1 MKQIKLFIFALI
13 LFGANNLQAQ
23 DANNPWVIGF
33 GANAIHDPMLT
44 KKITKDPFQKDLIR
58 VQDWNMI
65 PSISR
70 LSVGKYI
77 DDGFTF
83 EAVGTVNEITKMGR
97 KAVSAVS
104 YFALDG
110 HFKYDLNKI
119 IGQTSFF
126 DPYMFVGGGYTWVD
140 SEGTGTFN
148 AGAGFN
154 LWFNENVGLN
164 FQTAG
169 KHVFNDFYLERNH
182 LQHSA
187 GLVIKFGGKDTD
199 KDGIYDKDDA
209 CPDVFGLAA
218 FNGCPDTD
226 GDGIIDKDDACP
238 NVAGLAALNGCPDT
252 DGDGIADKDDAC
264 PTEKGSKA
272 NNGCPDT
279 DGDGIVDKDDA
290 CPKVAGPA
298 ANKGCPWPDTDGD
311 GTLDK
316 DDKCPTVKGPTSN
329 NGCPEVL
336 EVLTKTAEKQI
347 GEFAKTILFNSGKS
361 TFVDT
366 SYPKLDGIVAI
377 MDEFKAVKF
386 AIEGHTDSTGS
397 APLNKKLSD
406 DRANAVKNYFV
417 SKGIDAARLTAKGF
431 GKDKPIDSNK
441 TTQGKLNNRRVEIKV
456 VK

>member
-1 MKQIKLFIFALI
+1 MI
-13 LFGANNLQAQ
+13 GANNLQAQ

-33 GANAIHDPMLT
+33 GANAIHEPMLA

-58 VQDWNMI
+58 VQDWNII

-83 EAVGTVNEITKMGR
+83 EAAASINEITKIGR
-97 KAVSAVS
+97 EEVSSVS
-104 YFALDG
+104 FFALDG
-110 HFKYDLNKI
+110 HFKYDINNI
-119 IGQTSFF
+119 IGKTGFF
-126 DPYMFVGGGYTWVD
+126 DPYMFLGGGYTWVD
-140 SEGTGTFN
+140 SDGTGTFN

-164 FQTAG
+164 FQSAG
-169 KHVFNDFYLERNH
+169 KHVFNDFYLEKNH

-209 CPDVFGLAA
+209 CPDIFGLAA

-226 GDGIIDKDDACP
+226 GDGIADKDDACP
-238 NVAGLAALNGCPDT
+238 NVAGLAEFQGCPDT

-272 NNGCPDT
+272 NKGCPDT
-279 DGDGIVDKDDA
+279 DGDGVVDKDDA

-311 GTLDK
+311 GVLDK
-316 DDKCPTVKGPTSN
+316 DDKCPKEVGPASN

-336 EVLTKTAEKQI
+336 TEVAAKQM
-347 GEFAKTILFNSGKS
+347 GEFAKTIMFNSGKA
-361 TFVDT
+361 TFRDV
-366 SYPKLDGIVAI
+366 SYAKLDGIVVI
-377 MDEFKAVKF
+377 MNEFKSVKF

-397 APLNKKLSD
+397 NTLNQKLSD

-417 SKGIDAARLTAKGF
+417 SKGVDTNRLSAKGF
-431 GKDKPIDSNK
+431 GEDMPIDSNK
-441 TTQGKLNNRRVEIKV
+441 TSQGRANNRRVEIKV

>member
-1 MKQIKLFIFALI
+1 MI
-13 LFGANNLQAQ
+13 GANNLQAQ

-33 GANAIHDPMLT
+33 GANAIHEPMLA

-58 VQDWNMI
+58 VQDWNII

-83 EAVGTVNEITKMGR
+83 EAAASVNEITKIGR
-97 KAVSAVS
+97 EEVSSVS
-104 YFALDG
+104 FFALDG
-110 HFKYDLNKI
+110 HFKYDINNI
-119 IGQTSFF
+119 IGKTGFF
-126 DPYMFVGGGYTWVD
+126 DPYMFLGGGYTWVD
-140 SEGTGTFN
+140 SDGTGTFN

-164 FQTAG
+164 FQSAG
-169 KHVFNDFYLERNH
+169 KHVFNDFYLEKNH

-209 CPDVFGLAA
+209 CPDIFGLAA

-226 GDGIIDKDDACP
+226 GDGIADKDDACP
-238 NVAGLAALNGCPDT
+238 NVAGLAEFQGCPDT

-272 NNGCPDT
+272 NKGCPDT
-279 DGDGIVDKDDA
+279 DGDGVVDKDDA

-311 GTLDK
+311 GVLDK
-316 DDKCPTVKGPTSN
+316 DDACPTVKGPASN
-329 NGCPEVL
+329 NGCPVVPTVEVL
-336 EVLTKTAEKQI
+336 
-347 GEFAKTILFNSGKS
+347 AKLNSYARTILFETGKS
-361 TFVDT
+361 SFKKEAFDILKAMTTIFKEYPEADFV
-366 SYPKLDGIVAI
+366 IA
-377 MDEFKAVKF
+377 
-386 AIEGHTDSTGS
+386 GHTDNVGS
-397 APLNKKLSD
+397 DKSNQLLSES
-406 DRANAVKNYFV
+406 RASAVRDYLISNGINA
-417 SKGIDAARLTAKGF
+417 DRLTTVGF
-431 GKDKPIDSNK
+431 GESMPIDTNATK
-441 TTQGKLNNRRVEIKV
+441 AGKANNRRTEITLK
-456 VK
+456 K